1 MKKQAAILLAI
12 VLVTAA
18 LCCACGKEPSV
29 TETSGATTTTAVKE
43 TLKVNEI
50 FEQLRIVMEVNK
62 TVVSNPKYSIV
73 GKDIGQIEF
82 TYKGNDFVF
91 RGAKALDYS
100 DIHGVTTPVDPNQMK
115 SYNEGGTIYI
125 YITLTDGGRIVEWL
139 RYEGKEYEMKCTLY
153 TKSALSDSELQEV
166 IVTALKN

>member
-82 TYKGNDFVF
+82 TYKEN
-91 RGAKALDYS
+91 
-100 DIHGVTTPVDPNQMK
+100 
-115 SYNEGGTIYI
+115 YNACRSQPDE
-125 YITLTDGGRIVEWL
+125 IV
-139 RYEGKEYEMKCTLY
+139 
-153 TKSALSDSELQEV
+153 
-166 IVTALKN
+166 